1 MEVIFAFGLAF
12 FFSFTGS
19 IPPGTINLTILQ
31 LSLEDKISVAWRLA
45 LAAALVEYPYAW
57 IAVSFEKLITSS
69 PVIVENLHLITAIV
83 MTILG
88 IMNIRAAEKPT
99 QFTQKFHASGF
110 RRGLMLGILNPLAIP
125 YWIGVTAYVRS
136 QGWVSLTDML
146 SLQAYL
152 VGVSMGALTILVVLI
167 YLGKRIAIGFQHNK
181 LIKKIPGFILLGL
194 GMYALIKY
202 FLA

>member
-1 MEVIFAFGLAF
+1 MEVILAFGLAF

-19 IPPGTINLTILQ
+19 IPPGTINLTVLQ
-31 LSLEDKISVAWRLA
+31 LSLENKVAVGWRLA
-45 LAAALVEYPYAW
+45 LAAALIEYPYAW

-83 MTILG
+83 MTVLG

-110 RRGLMLGILNPLAIP
+110 RRGIMLGVLNPLAIP

-136 QGWVSLTDML
+136 QGWVSLMDML
-146 SLQAYL
+146 PLQAYL
-152 VGVSMGALTILVVLI
+152 IGVSVGALCILVVLL

-181 LIKKIPGFILLGL
+181 IVKKIPGYILLGL
-194 GMYALIKY
+194 GLYSLVKY
-202 FLA
+202 LLA